1 MISAN
6 NKLIV
11 EPYKG
16 SGKIEGKVS
25 TGYGTIQQKTTLVG
39 LKLMADGKVPVG
51 KEGVLE
57 VKKGQKV
64 FFLEEILHAMDW
76 SKKQY
81 NLAGSEEKFMLAE
94 SSYVVAVE

>member
-16 SGKIEGKVS
+16 SGKIEARPGN
-25 TGYGTIQQKTTLVG
+25 TGYATIKQKSTIIG
-39 LKLMADGKVPVG
+39 LKLLADGKIPVG
-51 KEGVLE
+51 NTMMD

-64 FFLEEILHAMDW
+64 YFLEEILYAMDW
-76 SKKQY
+76 SKKPY
-81 NLAGSEEKFMLAE
+81 NLAGSEEMFMLAE